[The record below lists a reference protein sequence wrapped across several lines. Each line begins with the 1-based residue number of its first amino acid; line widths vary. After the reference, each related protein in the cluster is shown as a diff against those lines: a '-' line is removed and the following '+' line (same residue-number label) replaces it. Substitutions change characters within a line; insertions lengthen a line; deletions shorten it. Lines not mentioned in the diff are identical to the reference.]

1 VARRV
6 RLLGAVITTALAIA
20 TLVIPT
26 RSGWAAPPRLKPD
39 VTGDPIDV
47 PIDAPGGPDGPDG
60 PDAEDLGGDEIPE
73 DVGATLEDAEL
84 EALLREAEAEAA
96 ASADGTTVDPESAHA
111 GSTTSKAA
119 PSSDVLVNAAP
130 KLTPAKP
137 KWIEHLV
144 VAGDRLDEIADRYG
158 VSRESLI
165 RWNKLDAKKPQ
176 IVHGRTLRVHA
187 KTHAL
192 PRVERTHV
200 VAKGDTWSGIAK
212 KYGVDEDRLRRW
224 NKSVPRKFKIGTELS
239 VWVEQRE
246 PTEKRRK
253 SGSVG
258 GASEPE
264 AEDVVEDTYELETP
278 LPLKSVRGNAYSE
291 NRELYTLSRPE
302 LTYGSSHTVR
312 SLQEAI
318 AVWRRDYGFV
328 GSLVITCISKPG
340 GGKFRPHKS
349 HQSGRDVDIR
359 LPVKK
364 KDDASASDLNDV
376 DWNATWALVKT
387 LIDGGQVQYIFL
399 NSDRQRQLYKAAL
412 RAGAKK
418 EELAKWIQFP
428 QKSGTNHGIV
438 RHADGHKAHLHVRFK
453 CGPREKSCSMKP

>member
-1 VARRV
+1 MSGASIT
-6 RLLGAVITTALAIA
+6 LGLALVCAAIQPMSA
-20 TLVIPT
+20 
-26 RSGWAAPPRLKPD
+26 WAAPPRLKPD
-39 VTGDPIDV
+39 VQGDPIDV
-47 PIDAPGGPDGPDG
+47 PDS
-60 PDAEDLGGDEIPE
+60 EDLGGDEIPE
-73 DVGATLEDAEL
+73 DLGATLEEDEL
-84 EALLREAEAEAA
+84 EVLLREAEAEAA
-96 ASADGTTVDPESAHA
+96 AAGGTEDPAAS
-111 GSTTSKAA
+111 STTST
-119 PSSDVLVNAAP
+119 PSSADPSAEVLVSATP
-130 KLTPAKP
+130 KLTPSKP

-165 RWNKLDAKKPQ
+165 RWNKLDPKKPQ

-187 KTHAL
+187 KTHVL

-224 NKSVPRKFKIGTELS
+224 NKAVPRKFKIGTELS

-246 PTEKRRK
+246 PSEKRRK

-258 GASEPE
+258 GASELE
-264 AEDVVEDTYELETP
+264 TGGAAEDTYELETP
-278 LPLKSVRGNAYSE
+278 LPLKSVRGNAYSVGLPNRGRLAAGVQMPE

-364 KDDASASDLNDV
+364 KEGASAGDINDV
-376 DWNATWALVKT
+376 DWDATWALVKT
-387 LIDGGQVQYIFL
+387 LIDGGQVQYVFL
-399 NSDRQRQLYKAAL
+399 NTDRQRQLYKAAL

-428 QKSGTNHGIV
+428 QKAGTNHGIV
-438 RHADGHKAHLHVRFK
+438 RHADGHKAHIHVRFK